1 MYIILIL
8 YIVSSSEIDISV
20 LSGIKSILNTLLF
33 IFKIIMIIKNESTN
47 EKKTSKLYT
56 FLINYAPIIFNN
68 LLEFVL
74 KYKSLQEIQQNPVW
88 IKLQSKGT
96 DKKQLNEQFLS
107 LTEDEKVIAIDLFE
121 SLKVVMEDLLKKNN
135 TQN

>member
-1 MYIILIL
+1 M
-8 YIVSSSEIDISV
+8 
-20 LSGIKSILNTLLF
+20 
-33 IFKIIMIIKNESTN
+33 
-47 EKKTSKLYT
+47 
-56 FLINYAPIIFNN
+56 INYASNIFKY

-88 IKLQSKGT
+88 TKLQSKGT

-107 LTEDEKVIAIDLFE
+107 LTDDEKVIAIDLFE

-135 TQN
+135 TQH

>member
-1 MYIILIL
+1 MINCA
-8 YIVSSSEIDISV
+8 SN
-20 LSGIKSILNTLLF
+20 ILN
-33 IFKIIMIIKNESTN
+33 IH
-47 EKKTSKLYT
+47 
-56 FLINYAPIIFNN
+56 
-68 LLEFVL
+68 LEFVL

-107 LTEDEKVIAIDLFE
+107 LTKDEKVIAIDLFE

-135 TQN
+135 TQH